1 MINHL
6 VEVEPYNEKTSCL
19 IFKLV
24 ESVVVIRA
32 IPRSFSWLESQQ
44 GFFKIKMLQWLDD
57 PLNVLFLSLTNSK
70 FDEIGTFEKD

>member
-6 VEVEPYNEKTSCL
+6 VEVKPYNEKTSCL

-32 IPRSFSWLESQQ
+32 MPRSFSWPESQQ
-44 GFFKIKMLQWLDD
+44 VFF
-57 PLNVLFLSLTNSK
+57 
-70 FDEIGTFEKD
+70 